1 MSGRGRARRLG
12 PHVPAPDR
20 APHHLVAGHDFE
32 RPETVASAIRIGS
45 PASKEG
51 ALGRARVRWP
61 QRALQTEILAAQ
73 EMLAQ
78 EEGVFC
84 EPASAAG
91 IAGLLKLAS
100 EGRGPEGTIVSVLTG
115 HGLKEPDV
123 ILGRVQLPDPVPATF
138 EAVARFIKR
147 SVMNIGPRQS
157 PFPVSATF
165 PTPWYGRV
173 SNRPLRPY
181 SLLPMISVRVPATS
195 ANLGPGYDAVGLAL
209 SLSMRIGLDR
219 SPHPEIEIRGTGADL
234 IPRGPEHPAYR
245 AARFVAELVGES
257 DAQFRLVQEN
267 SIPPTRGLGGSA
279 AALVGGAVAAN
290 DLFGGQ
296 IAAPDLLSI
305 VCELDGHPDNAAP
318 ALLGGLVI
326 GTLTPV
332 GVSAVR
338 LEPKDLKV
346 VVAVPDFAVSTTAA
360 RRALPDSV
368 PHRDATFNVGRSGLL
383 LGALATGEY
392 HLLRVAM
399 QDRLHQPYRSHL
411 IPGLEDVIEVA

>member
-1 MSGRGRARRLG
+1 
-12 PHVPAPDR
+12 
-20 APHHLVAGHDFE
+20 
-32 RPETVASAIRIGS
+32 
-45 PASKEG
+45 
-51 ALGRARVRWP
+51 
-61 QRALQTEILAAQ
+61 
-73 EMLAQ
+73 
-78 EEGVFC
+78 
-84 EPASAAG
+84 
-91 IAGLLKLAS
+91 
-100 EGRGPEGTIVSVLTG
+100 
-115 HGLKEPDV
+115 
-123 ILGRVQLPDPVPATF
+123 
-138 EAVARFIKR
+138 
-147 SVMNIGPRQS
+147 
-157 PFPVSATF
+157 
-165 PTPWYGRV
+165 
-173 SNRPLRPY
+173 
-181 SLLPMISVRVPATS
+181 
-195 ANLGPGYDAVGLAL
+195 
-209 SLSMRIGLDR
+209 MRIALDR
-219 SPHPEIEIRGTGADL
+219 SPYPEIDIRGTGADL
-234 IPRGPEHPAYR
+234 VPRGPEHPAYR

-296 IAAPDLLSI
+296 IAAPDLLNI

-326 GTLTPV
+326 GTLTPL

-368 PHRDATFNVGRSGLL
+368 PHRDAAFNVGRSGLL

-392 HLLRVAM
+392 HLLRIAM

-411 IPGLEDVIEVA
+411 IPGLEDVIEAAHANEAYGACLSGSGPTVLAFTPEEQAEKIAAAMRAAFERRRVQSKAWALDVDLMGARVEPPGEISAPSLEPVL

>member
-1 MSGRGRARRLG
+1 
-12 PHVPAPDR
+12 V
-20 APHHLVAGHDFE
+20 
-32 RPETVASAIRIGS
+32 
-45 PASKEG
+45 
-51 ALGRARVRWP
+51 
-61 QRALQTEILAAQ
+61 
-73 EMLAQ
+73 
-78 EEGVFC
+78 
-84 EPASAAG
+84 
-91 IAGLLKLAS
+91 
-100 EGRGPEGTIVSVLTG
+100 
-115 HGLKEPDV
+115 
-123 ILGRVQLPDPVPATF
+123 
-138 EAVARFIKR
+138 
-147 SVMNIGPRQS
+147 
-157 PFPVSATF
+157 
-165 PTPWYGRV
+165 
-173 SNRPLRPY
+173 
-181 SLLPMISVRVPATS
+181 ISVRVPATS

-219 SPHPEIEIRGTGADL
+219 SPHPEIEIKGTGADL

-296 IAAPDLLSI
+296 IAAPDLLNI

-368 PHRDATFNVGRSGLL
+368 PHRDAAFNVGRSGLL

-411 IPGLEDVIEVA
+411 IPGLEDVIEAALKTGAHGACLSGSGPTVLAFAPETRAREIASAMKTAFEARGVVAESWALDVDLAGARVEPPEEVSALSTVPVL

>member
-1 MSGRGRARRLG
+1 
-12 PHVPAPDR
+12 V
-20 APHHLVAGHDFE
+20 
-32 RPETVASAIRIGS
+32 
-45 PASKEG
+45 
-51 ALGRARVRWP
+51 
-61 QRALQTEILAAQ
+61 
-73 EMLAQ
+73 
-78 EEGVFC
+78 
-84 EPASAAG
+84 
-91 IAGLLKLAS
+91 
-100 EGRGPEGTIVSVLTG
+100 
-115 HGLKEPDV
+115 
-123 ILGRVQLPDPVPATF
+123 
-138 EAVARFIKR
+138 
-147 SVMNIGPRQS
+147 
-157 PFPVSATF
+157 
-165 PTPWYGRV
+165 
-173 SNRPLRPY
+173 
-181 SLLPMISVRVPATS
+181 ISVRVPATS

-219 SPHPEIEIRGTGADL
+219 SPHPEIDIRGTGADL

-245 AARFVAELVGES
+245 AARFVAEVVGES

-296 IAAPDLLSI
+296 IAPPDLLNI

-326 GTLTPV
+326 GILTPV

-346 VVAVPDFAVSTTAA
+346 AVAIPDFAVSTTAA

-368 PHRDATFNVGRSGLL
+368 PHRDAAFNVGRSGLL

-411 IPGLEDVIEVA
+411 IPGLEDAIDAGLDSGAYGACLSGSGPTVLAFAPETRAGEIASAMQAAFEARGVLAKSWALDVDLAGARVEPPGEVSAPNPVPAL

>member
-1 MSGRGRARRLG
+1 
-12 PHVPAPDR
+12 V
-20 APHHLVAGHDFE
+20 
-32 RPETVASAIRIGS
+32 
-45 PASKEG
+45 
-51 ALGRARVRWP
+51 
-61 QRALQTEILAAQ
+61 
-73 EMLAQ
+73 
-78 EEGVFC
+78 
-84 EPASAAG
+84 
-91 IAGLLKLAS
+91 
-100 EGRGPEGTIVSVLTG
+100 
-115 HGLKEPDV
+115 
-123 ILGRVQLPDPVPATF
+123 
-138 EAVARFIKR
+138 
-147 SVMNIGPRQS
+147 
-157 PFPVSATF
+157 
-165 PTPWYGRV
+165 
-173 SNRPLRPY
+173 
-181 SLLPMISVRVPATS
+181 ISVRVPATS

-219 SPHPEIEIRGTGADL
+219 APHPEIEIRGTGADL
-234 IPRGPEHPAYR
+234 ISRGPEHPAYR

-257 DAQFRLVQEN
+257 DVHFRLVQEN

-296 IAAPDLLSI
+296 IAAPDLLNI

-326 GTLTPV
+326 GTLTPF

-338 LEPKDLKV
+338 LEPKYLKV

-411 IPGLEDVIEVA
+411 IPGLEDVIEAALANGAYGACLSGSGPTVLAFAPEEKAGEIASAMRTAFEAHHVAAKSWALDVDLAGARVEPPEEVPVSDPVPVL